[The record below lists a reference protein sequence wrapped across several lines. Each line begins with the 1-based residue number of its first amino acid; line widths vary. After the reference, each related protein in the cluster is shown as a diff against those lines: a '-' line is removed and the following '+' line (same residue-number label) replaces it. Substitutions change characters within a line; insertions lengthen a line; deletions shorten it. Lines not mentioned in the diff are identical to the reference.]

1 MEVRPMVKTKLGV
14 SVGLLAAGVYFVGLI
29 AMTPLLLVAGYVI
42 VTEEDVWLRKAAI
55 RAIVIVV
62 VFAVLSTF
70 LGLLNNSTS
79 LIINIAQLFRQT
91 ANMTDVNRVIG
102 ILQTILNI
110 CERVILLIM
119 GFAALRQQKVSFA
132 PVDNLMDNHM

>member
-1 MEVRPMVKTKLGV
+1 MVKTKLGV